1 MDIDYENYDLKN
13 PFDRIRLEEDR
24 IKRAIAIGKA
34 RKARDRSYLKGQRGK
49 RKYVDYNKTGT
60 MIYNDKDPYIYDD
73 DDDDWDYKYIRHDKI
88 KCVFTRDLRREKL
101 YNFFKYLKGRKVLV
115 RNLAWKFAVTER
127 TIQTDIK
134 YLVDKGFITVK
145 TNKNLKGK
153 QIRNS
158 YIVNKV
164 KEVDLPCENTELNI
178 VVIAKQEN
186 DYYVL
191 TKTDYKGKDK
201 EYKSKDHK
209 TINQH
214 TFTFPTIQEQ
224 NEEQIDIHSLSTAK
238 ELFNEDLSN
247 YFKGHVLTDLDK
259 QRYVYK
265 SCRNK
270 DYDEDDYSPKKVKHY
285 FTLFVLDKTK
295 SIDNHYWL
303 KLSVAP
309 RRLRNKSANKCLK
322 FIKEMCKI

>member
-60 MIYNDKDPYIYDD
+60 MTFNDKDPYIYDD

-134 YLVDKGFITVK
+134 YLVNKGFITVK
-145 TNKNLKGK
+145 TNKN
-153 QIRNS
+153 
-158 YIVNKV
+158 
-164 KEVDLPCENTELNI
+164 
-178 VVIAKQEN
+178 
-186 DYYVL
+186 
-191 TKTDYKGKDK
+191 
-201 EYKSKDHK
+201 
-209 TINQH
+209 
-214 TFTFPTIQEQ
+214 
-224 NEEQIDIHSLSTAK
+224 
-238 ELFNEDLSN
+238 
-247 YFKGHVLTDLDK
+247 
-259 QRYVYK
+259 
-265 SCRNK
+265 
-270 DYDEDDYSPKKVKHY
+270 
-285 FTLFVLDKTK
+285 
-295 SIDNHYWL
+295 
-303 KLSVAP
+303 
-309 RRLRNKSANKCLK
+309 
-322 FIKEMCKI
+322 